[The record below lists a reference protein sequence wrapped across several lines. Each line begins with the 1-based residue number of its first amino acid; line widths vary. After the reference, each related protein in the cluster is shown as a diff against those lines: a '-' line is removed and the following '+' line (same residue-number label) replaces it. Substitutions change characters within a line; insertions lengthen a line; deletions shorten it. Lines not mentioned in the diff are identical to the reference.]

1 MSLLGSILH
10 CGMDF
15 TPFVSGFCGRVILD
29 GVGGG
34 LEADGKAFRCEIVA
48 VVVDDGGAA
57 FDE

>member
-15 TPFVSGFCGRVILD
+15 TPFVSGLDGRVGIDLD

-34 LEADGKAFRCEIVA
+34 QLVLLVEAIVR
-48 VVVDDGGAA
+48 
-57 FDE
+57 